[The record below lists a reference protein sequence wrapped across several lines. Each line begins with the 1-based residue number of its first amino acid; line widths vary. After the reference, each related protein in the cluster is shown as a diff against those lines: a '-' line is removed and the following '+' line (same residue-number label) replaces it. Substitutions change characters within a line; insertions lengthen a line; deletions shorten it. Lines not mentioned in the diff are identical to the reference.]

1 MKDKLMIAEMV
12 VSVLIAVL
20 CFSEMMDLLSEV
32 RKQEKN
38 IEILES
44 ELDSQKS
51 YTSELEQ
58 RIVILDSHVQFFIEG
73 GWK

>member
-1 MKDKLMIAEMV
+1 MIAEMV

-20 CFSEMMDLLSEV
+20 CFSEMMDLLTEV

-44 ELDSQKS
+44 KLDSQKS

-58 RIVILDSHVQFFIEG
+58 KIVILDSHVQFFIEG